1 MRKSDDAKN
10 FKQANPLTPFYRISI
25 HETGSFKFLL
35 IQGAGDAQ
43 QASSE
48 ETSISL
54 RYFYVL
60 PGPGG
65 A

>member
-1 MRKSDDAKN
+1 MRKSDEAKN
-10 FKQANPLTPFYRISI
+10 IKPVNPLTPVYRISI

-48 ETSISL
+48 ET
-54 RYFYVL
+54 
-60 PGPGG
+60 
-65 A
+65 